1 MSPLQGISR
10 LLASRTPTWEQTIEE
25 PTISEQHQQLHE
37 IWTNNRWTNI
47 NSRRT
52 NNRWTKL
59 TTSLLVKLEETF
71 SQSCC
76 IYAKK
81 SLSYQLNLP
90 EESAKV
96 THWKNCIENGGS
108 SERVWELEGDG
119 GRTPSSP
126 DQACWFDWYSYDT
139 KLHAMTESHIT
150 AQWLLIQYYYRNRN
164 DFPRKHS
171 SALSELK
178 FRRSTIKHSWI
189 RPWHNERSPTHVYKN
204 FSKFKSTL
212 KGPIEVGVNWLH
224 IFHG

>member
-25 PTISEQHQQLHE
+25 PKISEQHQQLHE
-37 IWTNNRWTNI
+37 IWTNNRWTNM

-71 SQSCC
+71 SQSCY

-108 SERVWELEGDG
+108 SERVWELEGG
-119 GRTPSSP
+119 GVERPLPPIRLVGLIDTRMTRNFMQWQNHIYSS
-126 DQACWFDWYSYDT
+126 
-139 KLHAMTESHIT
+139 MTIDSV
-150 AQWLLIQYYYRNRN
+150 LLSE
-164 DFPRKHS
+164 DS

-178 FRRSTIKHSWI
+178 FKDG
-189 RPWHNERSPTHVYKN
+189 
-204 FSKFKSTL
+204 L
-212 KGPIEVGVNWLH
+212 L
-224 IFHG
+224 

>member
-37 IWTNNRWTNI
+37 IWTNNRWTNM

-71 SQSCC
+71 SQSCY

-108 SERVWELEGDG
+108 SERVWELEGG
-119 GRTPSSP
+119 GVERPLP
-126 DQACWFDWYSYDT
+126 PIRLVGLIDT
-139 KLHAMTESHIT
+139 RMTRNFMQWQNHIY
-150 AQWLLIQYYYRNRN
+150 AQWLLIQYYYRKTVLLYLN
-164 DFPRKHS
+164 
-171 SALSELK
+171 
-178 FRRSTIKHSWI
+178 
-189 RPWHNERSPTHVYKN
+189 
-204 FSKFKSTL
+204 
-212 KGPIEVGVNWLH
+212 
-224 IFHG
+224 

>member
-25 PTISEQHQQLHE
+25 PKISEQHQQLHE
-37 IWTNNRWTNI
+37 IWTNNRWTNM

-71 SQSCC
+71 SQSCY

-108 SERVWELEGDG
+108 SERVWELEGG
-119 GRTPSSP
+119 GVERPLPPIRLVGLIDTRMTRNFMQWQNHILQLN
-126 DQACWFDWYSYDT
+126 DYWFSIIIE
-139 KLHAMTESHIT
+139 TEMIFRENT
-150 AQWLLIQYYYRNRN
+150 VLLCLN
-164 DFPRKHS
+164 
-171 SALSELK
+171 
-178 FRRSTIKHSWI
+178 
-189 RPWHNERSPTHVYKN
+189 
-204 FSKFKSTL
+204 
-212 KGPIEVGVNWLH
+212 
-224 IFHG
+224 

>member
-71 SQSCC
+71 SQSCY

-108 SERVWELEGDG
+108 SERVWELEGSG
-119 GRTPSSP
+119 GWGSNALLPRSGLLVWLILVWHETSCN
-126 DQACWFDWYSYDT
+126 DRITY
-139 KLHAMTESHIT
+139 T
-150 AQWLLIQYYYRNRN
+150 AQWLLIQYYYRKTVLLYLN
-164 DFPRKHS
+164 
-171 SALSELK
+171 
-178 FRRSTIKHSWI
+178 
-189 RPWHNERSPTHVYKN
+189 
-204 FSKFKSTL
+204 
-212 KGPIEVGVNWLH
+212 
-224 IFHG
+224 

>member
-25 PTISEQHQQLHE
+25 PKISEQHQQLHE

-71 SQSCC
+71 SQSCY

-90 EESAKV
+90 EESAK
-96 THWKNCIENGGS
+96 IENGGS
-108 SERVWELEGDG
+108 SERVWELEGG
-119 GRTPSSP
+119 GSRTPSSL

-139 KLHAMTESHIT
+139 KLHAMTESHI
-150 AQWLLIQYYYRNRN
+150 QLN
-164 DFPRKHS
+164 DYWFSIIIETEMIFREKDS

-178 FRRSTIKHSWI
+178 FKDG
-189 RPWHNERSPTHVYKN
+189 
-204 FSKFKSTL
+204 L
-212 KGPIEVGVNWLH
+212 L
-224 IFHG
+224 

>member
-37 IWTNNRWTNI
+37 IWTNNRWT
-47 NSRRT
+47 
-52 NNRWTKL
+52 KL

-71 SQSCC
+71 SQSCY

-96 THWKNCIENGGS
+96 ENGGS
-108 SERVWELEGDG
+108 SERVWELEGG
-119 GRTPSSP
+119 GSRTPSSL

-139 KLHAMTESHIT
+139 KLHAMTESHI
-150 AQWLLIQYYYRNRN
+150 QLN
-164 DFPRKHS
+164 DYWFSIIIETQMIFREKDS

-178 FRRSTIKHSWI
+178 FKDG
-189 RPWHNERSPTHVYKN
+189 
-204 FSKFKSTL
+204 L
-212 KGPIEVGVNWLH
+212 L
-224 IFHG
+224 